1 MELKNLFYQLI
12 ALHIMHSLCCGGIF
26 LWLSGG
32 SRAPSP
38 FVTNLQNSVSKIP
51 DLAQKNVFGK
61 IFLLLHPLFGF
72 GNSGSVTLCLSVSFN
87 ALAHNLAKGCL
98 L

>member
-1 MELKNLFYQLI
+1 
-12 ALHIMHSLCCGGIF
+12 MHSLCCGGIF

-51 DLAQKNVFGK
+51 DLAQKMYLEKYFY
-61 IFLLLHPLFGF
+61 FYTPF
-72 GNSGSVTLCLSVSFN
+72 SVSEILDLSLYAYQF
-87 ALAHNLAKGCL
+87 LSMHL
-98 L
+98 LTI